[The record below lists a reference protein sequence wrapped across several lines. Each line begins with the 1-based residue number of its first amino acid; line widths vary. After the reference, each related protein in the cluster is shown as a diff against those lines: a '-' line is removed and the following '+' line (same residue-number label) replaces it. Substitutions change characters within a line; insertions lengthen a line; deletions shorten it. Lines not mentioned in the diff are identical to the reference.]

1 MGVEKNSGVCRF
13 DQCGSGSRCRQ
24 SGMRR
29 PQQDHHHQHHHNNH
43 HHNHHHH
50 HHHHHGS
57 STSPTR
63 SRQALDKDESRLA
76 KVKRVLAI
84 SLLGRNGG
92 STRIFGARLD
102 LVESYLDTGV
112 PFVVHRLCSY
122 IEAHGFQSAAVF
134 RLSGGSPRLAERLRA
149 AFERRGD
156 ADLEAA
162 ACPPTAATLLRQYLK
177 ELPQPVVPSTLV
189 ARLLTI
195 HAQNYGNDRDRWI
208 GLTKELL
215 SSLPSSHYRLLG
227 YLAIYLSK
235 YEARHGRGAGVC
247 GVFAP
252 VILPHVPPATTLLR
266 DILAEASELFPD
278 CIRDNNA
285 VNGVIPASDC
295 KICKDAKDEPKD
307 SESSGASLLCALK
320 PRKRK
325 ERRESCCQE
334 RKLIRSSSEER
345 VLESPTKA
353 ADTIRRVSS
362 HEDFNSE
369 EHMHILSQLGQDNM
383 GHGVRC
389 GGLPLH
395 ERTNVSP
402 ISKKA
407 PSFPSPC
414 ETALETEKF
423 ECDAEKLRSSERF
436 SRSITPKGRKQAR
449 RRKVHKIAD
458 AVSSAKENDD
468 GPGNIYNVSS
478 SPNSRN
484 GSPAQSFL
492 EMLSSGPSR
501 SPSPARP
508 PTVDHED
515 LNNPSLTNWTFQR
528 HENGEDAD
536 ARVEAMLSPRNSL
549 LLPRRFYSENEVQPS
564 TPTIAELGLKNL
576 TKHINS
582 LKKKIKKYEDEFEEN
597 FGYRPSHSDKMSNRD
612 IKRLCSELNKL
623 RKEHKLLKEDP
634 VSALLANANNRIRSD
649 SGSSTNNN
657 NSPEKSRATSMEEM
671 VKDIE
676 KKLSEKRLKCNR
688 PDNMEEL
695 TYEQLIDEKTA
706 VQKAL
711 LHIENIFGRPVS
723 KEDRTV
729 VRPLYD
735 RYRTLKRL
743 LIRAGVSKNKDSI
756 SELAT
761 ILEHE
766 AMDFTSSNVPG
777 NQSDAER
784 RASEPDMSHRGILD
798 CIDSLD
804 QLPTDSDSQ
813 HSSSEGSRSN
823 NESLHALP
831 PDELLVQQ
839 KLTREEKKRL
849 RRALKELEAQFEARA
864 GRRMQREDR
873 GPQVITVYESYK
885 QAKAKLRLID
895 ALVAKNA

>member
-1 MGVEKNSGVCRF
+1 MKFANF
-13 DQCGSGSRCRQ
+13 
-24 SGMRR
+24 
-29 PQQDHHHQHHHNNH
+29 P
-43 HHNHHHH
+43 
-50 HHHHHGS
+50 
-57 STSPTR
+57 
-63 SRQALDKDESRLA
+63 KDESRLA
-76 KVKRVLAI
+76 KVKRVLAV

-92 STRIFGARLD
+92 STRIFGTRLD
-102 LVESYLDTGV
+102 SIEPYLDTGV

-177 ELPQPVVPSTLV
+177 ELPQPVVSSTLV

-195 HAQNYGNDRDRWI
+195 HTQSYANDHDCWI
-208 GLTKELL
+208 SSTKEVL
-215 SSLPSSHYRLLG
+215 STLPSSHYRLFG
-227 YLAIYLSK
+227 YLALYLSK
-235 YEARHGRGAGVC
+235 YEAKHGRSAGVC

-266 DILAEASELFPD
+266 DILAEASEIFPD
-278 CIRDNNA
+278 CIRDNV

-295 KICKDAKDEPKD
+295 KICKDAKAEPKD
-307 SESSGASLLCALK
+307 TEDASLFCALK

-345 VLESPTKA
+345 VLDSPTET

-369 EHMHILSQLGQDNM
+369 EHLHILSQLGQDM

-389 GGLPLH
+389 GSLPLH

-402 ISKKA
+402 VSKKT
-407 PSFPSPC
+407 PPILSPC

-436 SRSITPKGRKQAR
+436 SRSITPRGRRQAR
-449 RRKVHKIAD
+449 RRRVHKVAD
-458 AVSSAKENDD
+458 TESSSKENEEETD
-468 GPGNIYNVSS
+468 NIYNVSS
-478 SPNSRN
+478 SPNGRN

-508 PTVDHED
+508 LIVSHED

-528 HENGEDAD
+528 QENGEAAD
-536 ARVEAMLSPRNSL
+536 ARVEAMFSPRNSL
-549 LLPRRFYSENEVQPS
+549 LLPRRFYSENEMQP
-564 TPTIAELGLKNL
+564 TVPNIAELGLKSL
-576 TKHINS
+576 TKHING

-597 FGYRPSHSDKMSNRD
+597 FGYRPSHSDKMSNKD
-612 IKRLCSELNKL
+612 IKRLCMELNKL

-634 VSALLANANNRIRSD
+634 ISALLANANNRTRTN
-649 SGSSTNNN
+649 GSPTNNN
-657 NSPEKSRATSMEEM
+657 NSQEKSGATSMEEV
-671 VKDIE
+671 VKEVE
-676 KKLSEKRLKCNR
+676 KKLNEKRLKYNR
-688 PDNMEEL
+688 PENMEEL

-711 LHIENIFGRPVS
+711 LHIENTFGRPVS
-723 KEDRTV
+723 KEDRAV

-735 RYRTLKRL
+735 KYRTLKRL

-766 AMDFTSSNVPG
+766 AMDFTSSNLPG
-777 NQSDAER
+777 NPSDTER

-798 CIDSLD
+798 CIDSVD

-831 PDELLVQQ
+831 QEELLVQQ

-873 GPQVITVYESYK
+873 GPHVTSVYESYK

-895 ALVAKNA
+895 ALIAKNA

>member
-1 MGVEKNSGVCRF
+1 
-13 DQCGSGSRCRQ
+13 
-24 SGMRR
+24 MRR
-29 PQQDHHHQHHHNNH
+29 PQQEHL
-43 HHNHHHH
+43 HHHH
-50 HHHHHGS
+50 HHHIHHHHGS
-57 STSPTR
+57 SASPTR
-63 SRQALDKDESRLA
+63 SRQTHDKDESRLA
-76 KVKRVLAI
+76 RVKRVLAG
-84 SLLGRNGG
+84 SLLGRGAG
-92 STRIFGARLD
+92 SSRIFGTRLE
-102 LVESYLDTGV
+102 LVEPYLDTGV
-112 PFVVHRLCSY
+112 PYVVHRLCSY
-122 IEAHGFQSAAVF
+122 IEIHGFQSAAVF

-156 ADLEAA
+156 ADLEGA

-189 ARLLTI
+189 GRLLSV
-195 HAQNYGNDRDRWI
+195 HAQDYANNHESWI
-208 GLTKELL
+208 TSTKELL
-215 SSLPSSHYRLLG
+215 STLPSSHYRLLG
-227 YLAIYLSK
+227 YLAIYLSR
-235 YEARHGRGAGVC
+235 YEARHGRSAGVC

-266 DILAEASELFPD
+266 DILAEALVLFPD
-278 CIRDNNA
+278 CIRENP
-285 VNGVIPASDC
+285 VNGVLPAGDC
-295 KICKDAKDEPKD
+295 KICKDTKDEPKD
-307 SESSGASLLCALK
+307 SEGTFLLCALK

-345 VLESPTKA
+345 VLDSPTDV

-362 HEDFNSE
+362 HEDFNSQ
-369 EHMHILSQLGQDNM
+369 EHLHILSQLSQDM

-402 ISKKA
+402 VSKK
-407 PSFPSPC
+407 SSSVPSPC
-414 ETALETEKF
+414 EVVVATEKYD
-423 ECDAEKLRSSERF
+423 CDAERLRSSERF
-436 SRSITPKGRKQAR
+436 SRSITPRGRRQAR
-449 RRKVHKIAD
+449 KRRVHRVPD
-458 AVSSAKENDD
+458 VDPSSSKENEEESE
-468 GPGNIYNVSS
+468 NMYISS
-478 SPNSRN
+478 MSPSPTSHN

-515 LNNPSLTNWTFQR
+515 VNNPSLTNWGFQ
-528 HENGEDAD
+528 HLEGNEEAVD

-549 LLPRRFYSENEVQPS
+549 LVPRRFYSEEEIQPS
-564 TPTIAELGLKNL
+564 MPSPSDLGLKNL
-576 TKHINS
+576 AKHING

-612 IKRLCSELNKL
+612 IKRLCTELNKL
-623 RKEHKLLKEDP
+623 RKEHKMLKEDP
-634 VSALLANANNRIRSD
+634 ISALLALGKVNTAD
-649 SGSSTNNN
+649 TADTASSPVNNN
-657 NSPEKSRATSMEEM
+657 NSHEKSRTTSMEET
-671 VKDIE
+671 VKEVE
-676 KKLSEKRLKCNR
+676 KKLNEKRIKYNR

-695 TYEQLIDEKTA
+695 SYEQLVDEKTA

-711 LHIENIFGRPVS
+711 LHIESAFGRPVS
-723 KEDRTV
+723 KEDRAV

-743 LIRAGVSKNKDSI
+743 LIRAGASKNKDSV

-766 AMDFTSSNVPG
+766 TMDFTSSSLPG
-777 NQSDAER
+777 NPTDVDR

-798 CIDSLD
+798 CIDPAD

-813 HSSSEGSRSN
+813 HSSSEGSRGGG
-823 NESLHALP
+823 ESLHALP
-831 PDELLVQQ
+831 QEELLIQQ
-839 KLTREEKKRL
+839 RATREEKKRL
-849 RRALKELEAQFEARA
+849 RRALKELEAQFEVRA

-873 GPQVITVYESYK
+873 GPQVITIYESYK

-895 ALVAKNA
+895 ALIAKKA

>member
-1 MGVEKNSGVCRF
+1 MSDLDITSVNPEPVNPESDKGYRT
-13 DQCGSGSRCRQ
+13 
-24 SGMRR
+24 
-29 PQQDHHHQHHHNNH
+29 
-43 HHNHHHH
+43 
-50 HHHHHGS
+50 HG
-57 STSPTR
+57 R
-63 SRQALDKDESRLA
+63 ILALGFQDESRLA
-76 KVKRVLAI
+76 RVKRVLAG
-84 SLLGRNGG
+84 SLLGRGAG
-92 STRIFGARLD
+92 TSRIFGTRLE
-102 LVESYLDTGV
+102 LVEPYLDTGV
-112 PFVVHRLCSY
+112 PYVVHRLCSY
-122 IEAHGFQSAAVF
+122 IEANGFQSAAVF

-162 ACPPTAATLLRQYLK
+162 GCPPTAATLLRQYLK
-177 ELPQPVVPSTLV
+177 ELPQSVVPSTLV
-189 ARLLTI
+189 GRLLGV
-195 HAQNYGNDRDRWI
+195 HAQSYANDHDSWI
-208 GLTKELL
+208 ASTKELL
-215 SSLPSSHYRLLG
+215 STLPSSHYRLLG
-227 YLAIYLSK
+227 YLAIYLSR
-235 YEARHGRGAGVC
+235 YEARHGRSAGVC

-266 DILAEASELFPD
+266 DILAEALVLFPD
-278 CIRDNNA
+278 CIRENT
-285 VNGVIPASDC
+285 VNGVIPAGDC
-295 KICKDAKDEPKD
+295 KICKDTRDEPKD
-307 SESSGASLLCALK
+307 SESASLLCALK

-325 ERRESCCQE
+325 ERREFCCRTERKE

-345 VLESPTKA
+345 VLDSSTDV

-362 HEDFNSE
+362 HEDFNSQ
-369 EHMHILSQLGQDNM
+369 EHLHILSQLGQDM

-389 GGLPLH
+389 SGLPLH

-402 ISKKA
+402 VLKK
-407 PSFPSPC
+407 SSSVPSPC
-414 ETALETEKF
+414 EVVVATEKYD
-423 ECDAEKLRSSERF
+423 CDAERLRSSERF
-436 SRSITPKGRKQAR
+436 SRSITPRGRRQAR
-449 RRKVHKIAD
+449 RRRVHRVPD
-458 AVSSAKENDD
+458 TDQNSSKENEEESE
-468 GPGNIYNVSS
+468 NMYISNVSP

-515 LNNPSLTNWTFQR
+515 INNPSLTNWGFQYL
-528 HENGEDAD
+528 EGNEEAAD

-549 LLPRRFYSENEVQPS
+549 LLPRRFYSEEGIQEPS
-564 TPTIAELGLKNL
+564 TPNSSDMGLKNL
-576 TKHINS
+576 TKHING

-612 IKRLCSELNKL
+612 IKRLCTELNKL

-634 VSALLANANNRIRSD
+634 IGALLANANNRL
-649 SGSSTNNN
+649 SSTGSPVNNN
-657 NSPEKSRATSMEEM
+657 NSHEKSRTTSMEEM
-671 VKDIE
+671 VKEAE
-676 KKLSEKRLKCNR
+676 KKLSEKRIKYNR

-695 TYEQLIDEKTA
+695 NYDQLVDEKTA

-711 LHIENIFGRPVS
+711 LHIENVFGRPVS

-743 LIRAGVSKNKDSI
+743 LIRAGASKNKDSV

-766 AMDFTSSNVPG
+766 TMDFTSSSLPG
-777 NQSDAER
+777 NPVETDR

-798 CIDSLD
+798 CIEPAD

-813 HSSSEGSRSN
+813 HSSSEGSRGVG
-823 NESLHALP
+823 ESLHALP
-831 PDELLVQQ
+831 QEELLAQQ
-839 KLTREEKKRL
+839 RVTREEKKRL
-849 RRALKELEAQFEARA
+849 RRALKEMEAQFEVRA

-873 GPQVITVYESYK
+873 GPQITSVYESYK

-895 ALVAKNA
+895 ALIAKKA